1 MAFTSFRCGVVAEL
15 AAPVTAAAGLL
26 LGGMKDPLMTDE
38 KGTGWAEPGKFA
50 HDN

>member
-1 MAFTSFRCGVVAEL
+1 MAFTSFRCGVVAGL

-38 KGTGWAEPGKFA
+38 MGDRMGRARQIRA
-50 HDN
+50 